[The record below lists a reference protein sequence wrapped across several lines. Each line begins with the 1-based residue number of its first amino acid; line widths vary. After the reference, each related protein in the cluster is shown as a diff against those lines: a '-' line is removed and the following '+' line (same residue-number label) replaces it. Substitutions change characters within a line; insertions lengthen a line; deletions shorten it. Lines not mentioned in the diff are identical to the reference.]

1 MRIAILAFPRVQL
14 LDVAGPADVFAE
26 AAKQLGRPRAYQ
38 VEVLAPAPGE
48 IKSSSGV
55 RLAVDGVAGERRT
68 RFDTLLVAGSPGIE
82 SQAPNQRL
90 LDWLRAESTRVRR
103 IGSVCSGA
111 FVLAW
116 AGLLRGRRVTTHWN
130 CAVRLANENPDV
142 QVEPDSIYVRDRNLY
157 TSAGVT
163 AGMDLALAMVEEDHG
178 RDLALRVAREL
189 VMFLKR
195 PGGQSQFSAYLAA
208 QSAERT
214 VVGEIQNFVLAN
226 LPSDLTV
233 PALAARANMSERN
246 FARVFKNEA
255 GATPAQYVERARIE
269 AAIRI
274 LEQREVPL
282 KKLAALVGYANADG
296 LRRAFAR
303 RVGVSPAEYRQRF
316 S

>member
-1 MRIAILAFPRVQL
+1 
-14 LDVAGPADVFAE
+14 
-26 AAKQLGRPRAYQ
+26 
-38 VEVLAPAPGE
+38 
-48 IKSSSGV
+48 
-55 RLAVDGVAGERRT
+55 
-68 RFDTLLVAGSPGIE
+68 
-82 SQAPNQRL
+82 
-90 LDWLRAESTRVRR
+90 
-103 IGSVCSGA
+103 
-111 FVLAW
+111 
-116 AGLLRGRRVTTHWN
+116 
-130 CAVRLANENPDV
+130 V

-178 RDLALRVAREL
+178 RDLAWRVAREL

-233 PALAARANMSERN
+233 PALATRANMSERN